1 VDVAATLGAAGPCI
15 SSRRGSRARLL
26 IRLVAGALALFSAAV
41 GLLFVLSPSVAPRA
55 GPAPSGVPAPAS
67 GTGGGPAATGG
78 LSGALA
84 RVAADSPRRR
94 VEVIIQLRRGVDAA
108 QGRALVRSLG
118 GQPGADLHIINGLSA
133 RLAAPAARRL
143 AQSTLVRAVSLNAA
157 IRNTTLNN
165 ATPSTLATSFDQ
177 STGASRLW
185 YRSTGEGIGV
195 AVIDT
200 GIDGDLPDFQTS
212 QGSSTSRVSASA
224 VIDPKATTAGDTY
237 GHGTAVAGLVAGN
250 GWARDSADSLF
261 GEYAGTAP
269 DANLISVKVA
279 DGSGAATTLDAI
291 YGLQFVVDHRTDY
304 NIRVANL
311 SFRSTSAESSTTDP
325 LDAAVEQAWLHGIT
339 VVAAAGNLGTASN
352 AVSYAPGNDPYV
364 ITVGA
369 TDNQGTANNWDD
381 VQASWSSRGVT
392 QDGFAKPDVL
402 APGAHIVSTLAPG
415 SSFAAACPTCVTGG
429 SYFQLS
435 GTSLAA
441 PIVSGIVAD
450 LLATHPRWTPA
461 MVKGAIV
468 NTAIPLGDGGNEVR
482 ATGALWAGGGQLV
495 SDRGLTPN
503 DLIDPDTST
512 IDYNAASWSAASWS
526 TATDPLSAS
535 WSAASWSCLSCSSA
549 GGDDVS
555 PTSASWSDVG
565 WATTWG

>member
-1 VDVAATLGAAGPCI
+1 VA
-15 SSRRGSRARLL
+15 
-26 IRLVAGALALFSAAV
+26 VALALFSAAV
-41 GLLFVLSPSVAPRA
+41 AWLFVLSPSVAPRA
-55 GPAPSGVPAPAS
+55 GAAPSGAPAPAS
-67 GTGGGPAATGG
+67 GTGGGPAATSGV
-78 LSGALA
+78 SGALA

-118 GQPGADLHIINGLSA
+118 GQPGVDLHIINGLSA
-133 RLAAPAARRL
+133 RLAAAAARRL
-143 AQSTLVRAVSLNAA
+143 AQSPLVHAVSLNAA
-157 IRNTTLNN
+157 IRDTTMNN

-185 YRSTGEGIGV
+185 YRSTGAGIGV

-200 GIDGDLPDFQTS
+200 GVDGDLPDFQTS
-212 QGSSTSRVSASA
+212 QGSSTSRVIASA
-224 VIDPKATTAGDTY
+224 VIDPNATTAGDTY

-250 GWARDSADSLF
+250 GWARDSDDSLF

-269 DANLISVKVA
+269 GANLISVKVA
-279 DGSGAATTLDAI
+279 DDSGAATTLDAI

-311 SFRSTSAESSTTDP
+311 SFRSTSAESYTTDP
-325 LDAAVEQAWLHGIT
+325 LDAAVEQAWLNGIT
-339 VVAAAGNLGTASN
+339 VVAAAGNLGTASD

-369 TDNQGTANNWDD
+369 TDNQGTVSNWDD
-381 VQASWSSRGVT
+381 VEASWSSRGVT
-392 QDGFAKPDVL
+392 EDGFAKPDVL

-415 SSFAAACPTCVTGG
+415 SSFAAACPTCVVGG
-429 SYFQLS
+429 AYFQLS

-450 LLATHPRWTPA
+450 LLGAHPGWTPE

-468 NTAIPLGDGGNEVR
+468 NNAAPLHGGGGEVR
-482 ATGALWAGGGQLV
+482 ATDALWAGGWQLV

-512 IDYNAASWSAASWS
+512 IDYSAASWSAASWS
-526 TATDPLSAS
+526 TATDPLAAS
-535 WSAASWSCLSCSSA
+535 WSAASWSCLSCSSD
-549 GGDDVS
+549 GGNDVS

>member
-1 VDVAATLGAAGPCI
+1 MG
-15 SSRRGSRARLL
+15 
-26 IRLVAGALALFSAAV
+26 LVAGALALFSAAIAW
-41 GLLFVLSPSVAPRA
+41 LFVLSPNVAPRA
-55 GPAPSGVPAPAS
+55 AAARSGVPAPAS
-67 GTGGGPAATGG
+67 GTGGGPAATGS

-84 RVAADSPRRR
+84 RVTADSPRRR

-133 RLAAPAARRL
+133 RLAAAAARRL
-143 AQSTLVRAVSLNAA
+143 GQSPLVRVVSLNAA
-157 IRNTTLNN
+157 IRNTTLSN
-165 ATPSTLATSFDQ
+165 ATPWTLATSFDQ

-200 GIDGDLPDFQTS
+200 GLDGDLPDFQTS
-212 QGSSTSRVSASA
+212 QGSSRSRVIASA
-224 VIDPKATTAGDTY
+224 VIDPNARTAGDTH

-250 GWARDSADSLF
+250 GWSRDSADSLF

-279 DGSGAATTLDAI
+279 DDSGAATTLDAI
-291 YGLQFVVDHRTDY
+291 YGLQFVVDHRNDY

-311 SFRSTSAESSTTDP
+311 SFRSTSAESHTTDP

-339 VVAAAGNLGTASN
+339 VVAAAGNLGTASD

-369 TDNQGTANNWDD
+369 TDNQGTVTNWDD
-381 VQASWSSRGVT
+381 TEAIWSSRGET

-402 APGAHIVSTLAPG
+402 APGAHIISTLAPG
-415 SSFAAACPTCVTGG
+415 SSFAAACPTCVIGG
-429 SYFQLS
+429 AYFQLS

-450 LLATHPRWTPA
+450 LLAAHPGWTPA

-468 NTAIPLGDGGNEVR
+468 NTAVRRAGGVGEVR
-482 ATGALWAGGGQLV
+482 AALAFWAGGDQLV

-526 TATDPLSAS
+526 TATDPLAAS

-549 GGDDVS
+549 GGNDVS